1 MQTKTFQK
9 NKEDFKCEN
18 CGHDNVGDGYTNH
31 CNECLYSKHVD
42 VNPGDRAEKCCGLMK
57 PIEIFNRGAEAF
69 LKHKCLSCNF
79 IKNNKVSKE
88 DSFDEIISISNQDK

>member
-1 MQTKTFQK
+1 
-9 NKEDFKCEN
+9 
-18 CGHDNVGDGYTNH
+18 
-31 CNECLYSKHVD
+31 
-42 VNPGDRAEKCCGLMK
+42 MK